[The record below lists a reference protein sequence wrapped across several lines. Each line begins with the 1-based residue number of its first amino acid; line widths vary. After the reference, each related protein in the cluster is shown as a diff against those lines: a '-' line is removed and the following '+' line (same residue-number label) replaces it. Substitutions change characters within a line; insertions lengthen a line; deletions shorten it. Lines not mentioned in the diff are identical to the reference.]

1 MSEVMINENENENT
15 NNGILENN
23 NSIKNESSNLEFLEN
38 LKVKTKKYQ
47 RDEHLN
53 KINKLLK
60 DINED
65 LEIKDME
72 LMNISNMP
80 INNCEYYIW
89 KYIDET
95 TIFEYDKNKN
105 VINDITN
112 KVDLDHINQTNEWKF
127 KEKDEGG
134 CIIT

>member
-1 MSEVMINENENENT
+1 MSKDVNENENT

-60 DINED
+60 DINAKIAQNV
-65 LEIKDME
+65 EIKKLEEEIVE
-72 LMNISNMP
+72 LTGEVEGNYKKQLNSYLFISSGCSPVHNHAKTH
-80 INNCEYYIW
+80 CW
-89 KYIDET
+89 
-95 TIFEYDKNKN
+95 
-105 VINDITN
+105 
-112 KVDLDHINQTNEWKF
+112 WRGSSF
-127 KEKDEGG
+127 KTS
-134 CIIT
+134 CF